1 MKKITVYSKPNC
13 MQCEFAKKYLRDK
26 DVEFKEIDVF
36 EEEWALTYIKT
47 LGFKHMPIVDIG
59 GVFHTGFRPDILAK
73 VVN

>member
-1 MKKITVYSKPNC
+1 

-73 VVN
+73 VVE